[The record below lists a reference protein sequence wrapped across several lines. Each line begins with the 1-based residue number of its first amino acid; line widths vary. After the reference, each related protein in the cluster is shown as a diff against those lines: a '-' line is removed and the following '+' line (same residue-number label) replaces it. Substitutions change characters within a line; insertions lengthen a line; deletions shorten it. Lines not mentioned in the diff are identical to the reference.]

1 MRESIFYRRLVL
13 PIINLLRQ
21 GTSPKKIALSIAFGM
36 VLGIAPGI
44 GWSTI
49 LCTLAAIRF
58 KLNLPAVQLVNYLS
72 YPLQFALLVPFIR
85 AGEFLF
91 HAERLPL
98 SLTQILA
105 MVRADYL
112 HAIKALW
119 MVAVRAMTA
128 WVIVAPLAIYVIY
141 RLLSPVMHGLA
152 RATGLEPE
160 KPASACE
167 SKAG

>member
-13 PIINLLRQ
+13 PVINLLRQ
-21 GTSPKKIALSIAFGM
+21 GTSSEKIALSIAFGL
-36 VLGIAPGI
+36 VVGISPGI
-44 GWSTI
+44 GWSTV
-49 LCTLAAIRF
+49 LCTLAAVRF
-58 KLNLPAVQLVNYLS
+58 RLNLPAVQLVNYLS

-98 SLTQILA
+98 SLVQILA

-119 MVAVRAMTA
+119 MVMVRAMTV
-128 WVIVAPLAIYVIY
+128 WVIVAPLAIYVTY
-141 RLLSPVMHGLA
+141 RLLSPVVHRLA
-152 RATGLEPE
+152 RTTGLEPE
-160 KPASACE
+160 RPASCKTE
-167 SKAG
+167 AG